1 MDKRNFVIGHQPSK
15 ADFDGMQNDMEDGLN
30 RVARLVAGKG
40 IHSGFDVAIAG
51 STATVSAGMAFD
63 GIGNPIVADKPVT
76 VDLGTI
82 TRPAAGKYKWATII
96 LRFQVS
102 EAGTVKDLYGNGH
115 PAQYK
120 DSLAA
125 VILQSD
131 EGTAAA
137 IKRPDPS
144 NVQVPI
150 IDIRVD
156 ATSPW
161 ENLVTDLSRR
171 PSLITVADASSRITK
186 LQTDFDAAFP
196 VGTIWMY
203 DGSDWQDNVTLPG
216 WYACIP
222 KNEDGGA
229 AGLAYGITSMVDRF
243 VMGKSVTGSGA
254 TGGSNSYRLTAAQ
267 LPAHTHTINHD
278 HPSFV
283 SGNQRQTHR
292 HHLAL
297 DANTAGSHPHSI
309 YGRENKGSHPLGQA
323 IHSITTGMRSHRSDI
338 IPSAGNHSHHTSG
351 WTGWISAGH
360 NHDIDIPAFTGNS
373 GSTGLGAAVDNRPAF
388 YSMIFIRKCV

>member
-40 IHSGFDVAIAG
+40 IHSGFDVRIAG

-102 EAGTVKDLYGNGH
+102 EAGTVKDLYGNEH

-125 VILQSD
+125 LVLQSD

-137 IKRPDPS
+137 IKRRDPS

-171 PSLITVADASSRITK
+171 PSLISVADASSRLQRHEDKDGRDAHGATSAATAGQIVVRDAHGRAQVAAPAAPADIARKDTVDGHAGLNSTAAVAVHGIRQGAGNGFDADKLDGKQLDDVLMLAWPIGSVYIQFPGERSPQGLLPGTWTK
-186 LQTDFDAAFP
+186 LVFP
-196 VGTIWMY
+196 KGYFFRV
-203 DGSDWQDNVTLPG
+203 
-216 WYACIP
+216 
-222 KNEDGGA
+222 E
-229 AGLAYGITSMVDRF
+229 
-243 VMGKSVTGSGA
+243 GSGA
-254 TGGSNSYRLTAAQ
+254 RAFDNIEQ
-267 LPAHTHTINHD
+267 
-278 HPSFV
+278 
-283 SGNQRQTHR
+283 
-292 HHLAL
+292 L
-297 DANTAGSHPHSI
+297 DAFQGHAHYFSDAAGSEGGGGNR
-309 YGRENKGSHPLGQA
+309 GRLG
-323 IHSITTGMRSHRSDI
+323 GV
-338 IPSAGNHSHHTSG
+338 PGGNHAG
-351 WTGWISAGH
+351 WVKA
-360 NHDIDIPAFTGNS
+360 PAPLSN
-373 GSTGLGAAVDNRPAF
+373 GAPRTADETRPINKTVRIWRR
-388 YSMIFIRKCV
+388 SS